1 MSFNYQKDGD
11 KIAVINTKRIKKVYF
26 SESDDGF
33 KDIHLK
39 DEQQFML
46 SPDKNI
52 ERITMYVC

>member
-26 SESDDGF
+26 SDDGF